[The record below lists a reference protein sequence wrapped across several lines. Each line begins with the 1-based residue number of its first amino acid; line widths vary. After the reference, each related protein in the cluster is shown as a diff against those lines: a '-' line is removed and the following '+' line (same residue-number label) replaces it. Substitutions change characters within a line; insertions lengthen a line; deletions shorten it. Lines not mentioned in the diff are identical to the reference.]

1 MGSWTS
7 SFLDVHEAAR
17 DKLRATGSF
26 LSSKGQAHFS
36 ELIRMRYTTLSFDN
50 LEELA
55 HVSRCRNVFKLW
67 FLAIA
72 DCTMLRFAEHIFFE
86 VYINEGRVG

>member
-1 MGSWTS
+1 
-7 SFLDVHEAAR
+7 
-17 DKLRATGSF
+17 
-26 LSSKGQAHFS
+26 
-36 ELIRMRYTTLSFDN
+36 MRYTTLSFDN

-72 DCTMLRFAEHIFFE
+72 ACTMLRFAENIFLKFILMKVVWDE
-86 VYINEGRVG
+86 RNINS